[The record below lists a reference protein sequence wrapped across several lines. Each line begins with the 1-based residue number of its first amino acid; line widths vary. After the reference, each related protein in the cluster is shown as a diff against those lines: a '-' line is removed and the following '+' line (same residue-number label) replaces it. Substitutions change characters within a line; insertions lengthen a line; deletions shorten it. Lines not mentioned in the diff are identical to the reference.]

1 MSNASTPR
9 DPIPD
14 ERLVDTARRL
24 GERLKPADLDA
35 TLRQITAAA
44 VEVLPN
50 VQFSSI
56 TVRHADGHLDTVA
69 PTDERLL
76 RIAGEQYRLQEGP
89 GYDAAVDKNFVA
101 SPDLGADE
109 SFPNY
114 GPRAVGG
121 GVRAQIG
128 LRLFD
133 ARRSNGALNLY
144 SA

>member
-24 GERLKPADLDA
+24 GERLEPADLDA

-56 TVRHADGHLDTVA
+56 TIRHADGRLDTIA

-76 RIAGEQYRLQEGP
+76 RIDGEQYRLQEGP
-89 GYDAAVDKNFVA
+89 CYEAAVEKNLIV
-101 SPDLGADE
+101 SSDLGADE
-109 SFPNY
+109 SSPKS
-114 GPRAVGG
+114 GQMAVREGG
-121 GVRAQIG
+121 RAQIG

-133 ARRSNGALNLY
+133 ARRSNGALN
-144 SA
+144 